1 MNFYHND
8 TSRAHKDRII
18 RLVSD
23 YLAEVAREKLEFKM
37 PQLPYQNS
45 AIKVNG
51 ITIMNFRKK
60 CTVITPNC
68 SLKFR
73 DNFFRPL
80 FSISAENK

>member
-23 YLAEVAREKLEFKM
+23 YLAEVAREKLEFRM

-45 AIKVNG
+45 AIKVTG
-51 ITIMNFRKK
+51 INLFK
-60 CTVITPNC
+60 P
-68 SLKFR
+68 SLKKPHFLKF
-73 DNFFRPL
+73 DCQ
-80 FSISAENK
+80 

>member
-51 ITIMNFRKK
+51 ITTISYRDKS
-60 CTVITPNC
+60 TVITTN
-68 SLKFR
+68 
-73 DNFFRPL
+73 
-80 FSISAENK
+80 